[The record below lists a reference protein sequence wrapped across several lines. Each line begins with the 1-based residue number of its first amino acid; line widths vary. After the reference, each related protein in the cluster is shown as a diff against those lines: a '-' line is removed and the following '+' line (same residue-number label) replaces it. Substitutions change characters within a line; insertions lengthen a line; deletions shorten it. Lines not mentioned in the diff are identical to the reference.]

1 MLTVKTDTV
10 SRRKVLKWTA
20 SILTILLQT
29 QIGSLA
35 MAAEDDVLKFDSH
48 DLNIQVYSAGDL
60 RLVYAG
66 LPHELAFG
74 ETARE
79 KTPADAARYP
89 GSGSGPYLSFASLVE
104 MEWRSKDG
112 THFKHT
118 LDLDS
123 IFKDRKVLH
132 DENPADIYKPMP
144 ISGRRPTLII
154 EVNDRTVNVY
164 MFTSI
169 QLIPKDPNALLR
181 DERDHRVLAYSKTF

>member
-1 MLTVKTDTV
+1 
-10 SRRKVLKWTA
+10 
-20 SILTILLQT
+20 
-29 QIGSLA
+29 

-48 DLNIQVYSAGDL
+48 DLNIQVYSAGDF

-79 KTPADAARYP
+79 KTPADATRYP
-89 GSGSGPYLSFASLVE
+89 GFTSGIYPTFASLVE

-112 THFKHT
+112 SKFTHT

-132 DENPADIYKPMP
+132 DENPADIYKPAP
-144 ISGRRPTLII
+144 ILGRRPTIII
-154 EVNDRTVNVY
+154 EVDDRTVNVY
-164 MFTSI
+164 MFTPI
-169 QLIPKDPNALLR
+169 QLIPKDPNALRR
-181 DERDHRVLAYSKTF
+181 DRRDHRVLAYSKTF